1 MTQASM
7 TLPQK
12 MAFNVLL
19 MVSLSHFLDDL
30 VQSIIPAAL
39 PLLKEQYALT
49 FAQVGLITLT
59 VQVTS
64 SIFQPIVGLSTDKR
78 PTPFALPIG
87 MCVTLVGFLLLA
99 SAPNFAVIL
108 VACGIAGLGS
118 AIFHPEASKVTQTIA
133 GQQKGFAQAVFQVG
147 GNAGF
152 ACYSACS
159 SADSSPEWPIKHC
172 LVCTFCAPCSRPF
185 E

>member
-19 MVSLSHFLDDL
+19 MVSLSHFLNDL

-108 VACGIAGLGS
+108 VACGI
-118 AIFHPEASKVTQTIA
+118 
-133 GQQKGFAQAVFQVG
+133 
-147 GNAGF
+147 
-152 ACYSACS
+152 
-159 SADSSPEWPIKHC
+159 
-172 LVCTFCAPCSRPF
+172 R
-185 E
+185 